1 MFENS
6 PVLRWRKYN
15 EKYLLEGNK
24 CLECKKIHY
33 PKVYLCKCGSQKFE
47 PINLSGKGTLLTF
60 TQITTP
66 PKAFKEYAPY
76 CIGIIQLSEG
86 PKILSQITDVELKDL
101 KIGMNVQTCFR
112 KIYTAGEKDTIN
124 YGLKFVTI

>member
-1 MFENS
+1 M
-6 PVLRWRKYN
+6 
-15 EKYLLEGNK
+15 
-24 CLECKKIHY
+24 
-33 PKVYLCKCGSQKFE
+33 CKCGSQKFE